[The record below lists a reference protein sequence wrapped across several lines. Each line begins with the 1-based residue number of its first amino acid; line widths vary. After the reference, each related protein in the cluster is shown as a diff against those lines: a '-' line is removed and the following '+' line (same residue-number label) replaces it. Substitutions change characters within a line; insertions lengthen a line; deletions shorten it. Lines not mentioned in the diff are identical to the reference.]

1 MFPAPPEPRR
11 AVRKDIPRNLAI
23 GIAAFLT
30 LVITIP
36 FFFSG
41 SSASVSKRG
50 DSWACCHSCCGWH
63 GVLRVL
69 RRGRGQLTA
78 VCALLAALRSL
89 PSRGSAGGRTKG
101 TAWCVP
107 NVPWRALAA
116 LAAAGPLEGH
126 THAGTRWRGLDSSLC
141 RGLVRHRLQVV
152 CCALRFRFRSTSQ
165 LRAVPYEPDAIP
177 ESMPFAIITDLDKR
191 SHRTSDKKKPFWV
204 ASMKHGVLHYNAAKG
219 SFRVEWVSDHE
230 VQSKHSEEG
239 RGMELSELVR
249 YRNQMFTFDDRS
261 GIVYELDNFD
271 PRSSEDPAVFPRH
284 ILMEGDGRTDKGFKC
299 EWATV
304 KVSRAML
311 PGHGP
316 RRVVLPAPLAFPG
329 YAPCLR
335 APRARTARGGAH
347 PNALCPGAVNGV
359 WERLGLGSA
368 RHQCTICTV
377 LASSQVLARYPRA
390 RPLRWLLRCRTTR
403 CTSGPLGR
411 SLLTL
416 KGFGHP
422 GSATCG
428 SRLSTRSCASGM
440 R

>member
-41 SSASVSKRG
+41 SSAS
-50 DSWACCHSCCGWH
+50 
-63 GVLRVL
+63 
-69 RRGRGQLTA
+69 
-78 VCALLAALRSL
+78 
-89 PSRGSAGGRTKG
+89 
-101 TAWCVP
+101 
-107 NVPWRALAA
+107 
-116 LAAAGPLEGH
+116 
-126 THAGTRWRGLDSSLC
+126 
-141 RGLVRHRLQVV
+141 
-152 CCALRFRFRSTSQ
+152 

-304 KVSRAML
+304 KDDEMYVGSFGKEFTDPKGIRPPGFGNMWVKVIDKELRVRHEDWTNRFIAMRDAVGYGS
-311 PGHGP
+311 PGYLLHETAIWNPFLNKWHFLP
-316 RRVVLPAPLAFPG
+316 RRASKTEYSEAADEKMGTNLLISTGPAFDSFDYITVGTVTAERGFSSAKLVPGSKGRIIIALKSAESSLAGGEAVQTSFISIFTVDG
-329 YAPCLR
+329 KMLLEEEEI
-335 APRARTARGGAH
+335 TGGAKFE
-347 PNALCPGAVNGV
+347 GI
-359 WERLGLGSA
+359 EF
-368 RHQCTICTV
+368 
-377 LASSQVLARYPRA
+377 
-390 RPLRWLLRCRTTR
+390 TT
-403 CTSGPLGR
+403 
-411 SLLTL
+411 
-416 KGFGHP
+416 
-422 GSATCG
+422 
-428 SRLSTRSCASGM
+428 
-440 R
+440 